1 MRLRRRI
8 ARREQVKIPRQIA
21 PVLLMAA
28 VMLATNPATP
38 MRALAAD
45 NPIGAENSLP
55 GSTGWRLGSLVADDQ
70 TQQVKGYASATSVN
84 QNATI
89 TLFVSVS
96 PAQTYTI
103 DIYRIGWYSGLGGR
117 LRLHQS
123 GLAGS
128 TQQACPADPTTGLIA
143 CHWTPSYWLTVP
155 ADWTSGVYLVM
166 LTNSLGFESY
176 IPFVVKDGRP
186 AAFLYQE
193 SVNTDQ
199 AYNNYPND
207 HVTGK
212 SLYAFNS
219 YGANTVAGDA
229 RAVKVSFD
237 RPYADNGARMF
248 LSWEVQL
255 VRWLEQSGYDVTYST
270 DIDTHANG
278 QALLSS
284 NAFLVGGHS
293 EYWSLEMYNAAT
305 AARDAGVNLAF
316 FGADVLG
323 WQVRFEPS
331 DTGVPNR
338 VEVCYKDPTLDPV
351 QGPTLT
357 VAWRSGYLN
366 RPGQTLTG
374 LTISGEVDFNSNAD
388 YVVTNSSHWVYAG
401 TGFKDGDAVHGI
413 VGYEMDRYD
422 TNYPAPT
429 STNRTLLSTSPFMDT
444 SGAARYSN
452 SSIYQAPSGAW
463 VFASGTMSWSWALD
477 NLVSS
482 LADARIQRT
491 TANLLSAF
499 LYGAPI
505 VHDLKVTA
513 PASVTQ
519 GRPFTVSVVAENV
532 KGNVVTGYNGT
543 VHFSSSDASG
553 HGTLPADSTLTNGQG
568 SFTVTLGQVGSQTL
582 SVSDVANGLSTT
594 VSVTV
599 NAAPAML
606 VLAPV
611 GPATA
616 TAGTPFSL
624 TVTAEDPFGSTLTT
638 YAGVVHYASSDASQG
653 VALPADSALTNGQGT
668 FTATLIKAGAQT
680 ITASDNV
687 GSGSSPMT
695 MTVVAAP
702 ATHLALATNPASTT
716 TAGNA
721 FAVTVS
727 ALDQYGNTDRSYA
740 GTVHFT
746 TTDTSTGVAL
756 PPDST
761 LTGGQGTFSA
771 TLDRSGSQTITGTDI
786 ANASIAGSVTIQV
799 TAAAAAKASIVAP
812 RSAVANQPFNVQVTL
827 YDRFG
832 NVATNYVGTVH
843 FTTTDLLAAQL
854 GKMPADY
861 TFTTADAG
869 SHMFSVTLMT
879 LPSQTIT
886 VTDTANAQLNATSPP
901 IIVSLI

>member
-1 MRLRRRI
+1 MTFRRRLASGLLTTSVVAAI
-8 ARREQVKIPRQIA
+8 CVGVPAGVA
-21 PVLLMAA
+21 AAANPVA
-28 VMLATNPATP
+28 
-38 MRALAAD
+38 
-45 NPIGAENSLP
+45 AENQQAGTSA
-55 GSTGWRLGSLVADDQ
+55 WKLGSLVADDV
-70 TQQVKGYASATSVN
+70 TQQVKGYASATSVS

-89 TLFVSVS
+89 TFFVSVN
-96 PAQTYTI
+96 PVQTFNL
-103 DIYRIGWYSGLGGR
+103 DIYRVGWYGGLGGR
-117 LRLHQS
+117 LRLHQP
-123 GLAGS
+123 GLAG
-128 TQQACPADPTTGLIA
+128 TMQPACPTDPTTGMIA
-143 CHWTPSYWLTVP
+143 CHWAASYSLTVP
-155 ADWTSGVYLVM
+155 ADWTSGIYLVM

-199 AYNNYPND
+199 AYNNYPDD
-207 HVTGK
+207 HATGK

-219 YGANTVAGDA
+219 FGVNTVSGTT

-248 LSWEVQL
+248 LSWEIQL

-284 NAFLVGGHS
+284 KGFLVGGHS
-293 EYWSLEMYNAAT
+293 EYWSLPMYDAAT

-331 DTGVPNR
+331 ATGVPNR

-357 VAWRSGYLN
+357 VAWRWGYLN

-374 LTISGEVDFNSNAD
+374 LTVTGEVDFTANAD

-422 TNYPAPT
+422 TNYPAPN
-429 STNRTLLSTSPFMDT
+429 SANRTLLSSSPFTDT
-444 SGAARYSN
+444 NGGARVSN

-463 VFASGTMSWSWALD
+463 VFASGTFSWSWALD
-477 NLVSS
+477 NLSS
-482 LADARIQRT
+482 LADARIQKT

-499 LYGAPI
+499 VFGAPI
-505 VHDLKVTA
+505 VNDLKVTA

-532 KGNVVTGYNGT
+532 KGNPVAGYSGT
-543 VHFSSSDASG
+543 VHFTTSDTSG
-553 HGTLPADSTLTNGQG
+553 HATLPADSTLTNGQG
-568 SFTVTLGQVGSQTL
+568 SFTVMLGQVGSQTL
-582 SVSDVANGLSTT
+582 TVSDAANSFTTT
-594 VSVTV
+594 VPVTV

-611 GPATA
+611 GTATS
-616 TAGTPFSL
+616 TAGTPISF
-624 TVTAEDPFGSTLTT
+624 TVTAEDPFGSAITT
-638 YAGVVHYASSDASQG
+638 YPGVVHFVSSDTSTG
-653 VALPADSALTNGQGT
+653 VVLPPDSTLVSGQGT
-668 FTATLIKAGAQT
+668 FSATLIRAGAQT
-680 ITASDNV
+680 ISASDNV

-695 MTVVAAP
+695 VNVVAAP
-702 ATHLALATNPASTT
+702 ATHLAVTSTSGST
-716 TAGNA
+716 VTAGNA
-721 FAVTVS
+721 IALAVTS
-727 ALDQYGNTDRSYA
+727 LDQYGNTDQSYA

-746 TTDTSTGVAL
+746 STDTSSGVVL
-756 PPDST
+756 PADSH
-761 LTGGQGTFSA
+761 LMFGQGTFSA
-771 TLDRSGSQTITGTDI
+771 TLDRAGSQVIHATD
-786 ANASIAGSVTIQV
+786 NASALISGAVTIQV
-799 TAAAAAKASIVAP
+799 IAAAASRVSMVAP
-812 RSAVANQPFNVQVTL
+812 SSAVVGRPFNVQVTL

-832 NVATNYVGTVH
+832 NLAMSYAGTVH
-843 FTTTDLLAAQL
+843 FTSTDPLAQL
-854 GKMPADY
+854 PADY
-861 TFTTADAG
+861 TFTGADAG
-869 SHMFSVTLMT
+869 SQIFSVTLT
-879 LPSQTIT
+879 TPLSQTIT
-886 VTDTANAQLNATSPP
+886 VTDTTNAQLSATSAP
-901 IIVSLI
+901 IVVNLLPGLL

>member
-1 MRLRRRI
+1 ML
-8 ARREQVKIPRQIA
+8 A
-21 PVLLMAA
+21 AA
-28 VMLATNPATP
+28 VILATNPATP
-38 MRALAAD
+38 MRVLAAD
-45 NPIGAENSLP
+45 NPVVAENALP
-55 GSTGWRLGSLVADDQ
+55 GSTGWRLGSLVADDTGGQ
-70 TQQVKGYASATSVN
+70 IKGYASATSVN

-89 TLFVSVS
+89 TLYVSVN
-96 PAQTYTI
+96 PAQTYSI

-128 TQQACPADPTTGLIA
+128 AQQACPADPTTGLIA
-143 CHWTPSYWLTVP
+143 CHWTPSYSLTVP

-166 LTNSLGFESY
+166 LTNALGYESY
-176 IPFVVKDGRP
+176 IPFVVNDGRP
-186 AAFLYQE
+186 AAFLYQQ
-193 SVNTDQ
+193 SVATDQ
-199 AYNNYPND
+199 AYNNYPD
-207 HVTGK
+207 DRLTGK
-212 SLYAFNS
+212 SLYTFNS
-219 YGANTVAGDA
+219 YGVNTVAGDP

-237 RPYADNGARMF
+237 RPYAGNGARMF
-248 LSWEVQL
+248 LSWEIQL

-270 DIDTHANG
+270 DLDTHANG
-278 QALLSS
+278 GQLLRSK
-284 NAFLVGGHS
+284 AFLVGGHD

-331 DTGVPNR
+331 DTGVANR
-338 VEVCYKDPTLDPV
+338 VEVCYKNAAIDPV
-351 QGPTLT
+351 QGPTTT
-357 VAWRSGYLN
+357 VQWRSGFLN

-374 LTISGEVDFNSNAD
+374 LTVTGEVDFSSNAD

-401 TGFKDGDAVHGI
+401 TGFKDGDAIHGI

-429 STNRTLLSTSPFMDT
+429 STNRTLLSSSPFTDT
-444 SGAARYSN
+444 GGVARYSN

-477 NLVSS
+477 NYVSS
-482 LADARIQRT
+482 LADVRIQRT
-491 TANLLSAF
+491 TSNLLSAF

-513 PASVTQ
+513 PASATQ

-532 KGNVVTGYNGT
+532 LGNVVTGYNGT
-543 VHFSSSDASG
+543 VHFSTSDASG
-553 HGTLPADSTLTNGQG
+553 HATLPADSTLTSGQG
-568 SFTVTLGQVGSQTL
+568 SFTAMLGQVGSQTL
-582 SVSDVANGLSTT
+582 TVSDVANALSTT
-594 VSVTV
+594 VPVTV

-611 GPATA
+611 GTATA
-616 TAGTPFSL
+616 TAGTPFSF

-638 YAGVVHYASSDASQG
+638 YAGVVHFASSDTSQG
-653 VALPADSALTNGQGT
+653 VALPADSALANGQGT
-668 FTATLIKAGAQT
+668 FTATLIHAGAQT

-687 GSGSSPMT
+687 GSGSNPMT
-695 MTVVAAP
+695 VTVSAAP

-740 GTVHFT
+740 GTVHFK
-746 TTDTSTGVAL
+746 TTDPSPGVVL
-756 PPDST
+756 PADSQ

-771 TLDRSGSQTITGTDI
+771 TLDRAGSQTITGTDI

-799 TAAAAAKASIVAP
+799 IAAAAARASIVAP
-812 RSAVANQPFNVQVTL
+812 PSAVANQPFNVQVTL

-832 NVATNYVGTVH
+832 NVATGYVGTLHV
-843 FTTTDLLAAQL
+843 TTSDLVAQQL

-861 TFTTADAG
+861 TFTSADAG
-869 SHMFSVTLMT
+869 SHSFSVTLMT
-879 LPSQTIT
+879 PVSQTIT

-901 IIVSLI
+901 ITVSLV

>member
-1 MRLRRRI
+1 MRQPELRRIRLLGAGCQRRSHPGVRAAGGGGVRLRRRI

-155 ADWTSGVYLVM
+155 ADWTSGVYLV
-166 LTNSLGFESY
+166 
-176 IPFVVKDGRP
+176 
-186 AAFLYQE
+186 
-193 SVNTDQ
+193 
-199 AYNNYPND
+199 
-207 HVTGK
+207 TGK

-331 DTGVPNR
+331 DSGVPNR

-452 SSIYQAPSGAW
+452 SSIYQAPTGAW

-616 TAGTPFSL
+616 TAGTPFSF

-638 YAGVVHYASSDASQG
+638 YAGVVHFASSDASQG

-721 FAVTVS
+721 FAVAVI
-727 ALDQYGNTDRSYA
+727 ALDQ
-740 GTVHFT
+740 
-746 TTDTSTGVAL
+746 
-756 PPDST
+756 
-761 LTGGQGTFSA
+761 
-771 TLDRSGSQTITGTDI
+771 
-786 ANASIAGSVTIQV
+786 
-799 TAAAAAKASIVAP
+799 
-812 RSAVANQPFNVQVTL
+812 
-827 YDRFG
+827 
-832 NVATNYVGTVH
+832 
-843 FTTTDLLAAQL
+843 
-854 GKMPADY
+854 
-861 TFTTADAG
+861 
-869 SHMFSVTLMT
+869 
-879 LPSQTIT
+879 
-886 VTDTANAQLNATSPP
+886 
-901 IIVSLI
+901 